1 MKIRKRK
8 NPSGEIVYQLDL
20 GRDKAGKRVRRTFE
34 TMAKAKQEMQ
44 LEIRRR
50 GQHGRMIDEIS
61 PEEMAE
67 MVTARARLRA
77 VDATISEAVEF
88 FMTHGRRI
96 LEPLKLSVLME
107 RFRRDRENL
116 GLSDAYVS
124 QLGTSL
130 RSLCRMYPD
139 TMAHELTQ
147 KMVRDWNASEKWQ
160 PKTRNNYLGD
170 VSAMFEWAI
179 LPIHGHARINPC
191 VGLMRAPKKRRG
203 QVATCTVEQVEQMLN
218 AAVAEER
225 WWVLAFV
232 VLGAFGGLRPEA
244 EAADQKLTW
253 KDINLA
259 ERTVRLTEEVVKT
272 GPGRVV
278 DLTENAVA
286 WLELIPEK
294 LRSGPVVP
302 SRSWDWK
309 WLRFRYLLGWDVAT
323 EKTIRKRCLPA
334 VEAVHGEWPNDVL
347 RHTFASMHYAEHQN
361 EALLQ
366 VQMGHRSAKMIH
378 EHYRA
383 VRTRVEA
390 KRFWAL
396 RPAAV
401 EPVAGA

>member
-1 MKIRKRK
+1 M
-8 NPSGEIVYQLDL
+8 
-20 GRDKAGKRVRRTFE
+20 
-34 TMAKAKQEMQ
+34 
-44 LEIRRR
+44 
-50 GQHGRMIDEIS
+50 
-61 PEEMAE
+61 
-67 MVTARARLRA
+67 
-77 VDATISEAVEF
+77 
-88 FMTHGRRI
+88 
-96 LEPLKLSVLME
+96 
-107 RFRRDRENL
+107 
-116 GLSDAYVS
+116 
-124 QLGTSL
+124 
-130 RSLCRMYPD
+130 
-139 TMAHELTQ
+139 
-147 KMVRDWNASEKWQ
+147 
-160 PKTRNNYLGD
+160 
-170 VSAMFEWAI
+170 
-179 LPIHGHARINPC
+179 
-191 VGLMRAPKKRRG
+191 
-203 QVATCTVEQVEQMLN
+203 
-218 AAVAEER
+218 
-225 WWVLAFV
+225 
-232 VLGAFGGLRPEA
+232 RPEA

-259 ERTVRLTEEVVKT
+259 ERTVRLTEDVVKT

-278 DLTENAVA
+278 DLTANAVA

-396 RPAAV
+396 RPEVV
-401 EPVAGA
+401 EPVAEA